1 MYTLLSGDLAMTM
14 GEASPVAGVLFSSPQ
29 TFVVFIVTNQ
39 KLTKVVFYSQPTCA
53 LASNEAFLRRFAH
66 CF

>member
-14 GEASPVAGVLFSSPQ
+14 GEASPVAGVLFS
-29 TFVVFIVTNQ
+29 FVVTNQ